1 MKQYDNLIKSLGRK
15 YGRFLNS
22 EADRQELYSY
32 IQDAFIS
39 LVKEYDISSDVDF
52 PGYIVKMLEFRV
64 GQSYSK
70 PEQERK
76 DHISPLKKEGTTIE
90 GIVTGK
96 QIAGK
101 TTDIGFK
108 GNDTK
113 GENGDIEPTAVRPVV
128 YVPRVNEMDTSILEL
143 LDDLKSKTDISP
155 IKVELVK
162 EISEND
168 PGILKAK
175 ENVANKLHVPL
186 SEVKQEYA
194 ELKSYLSLM
203 YYHK

>member
-1 MKQYDNLIKSLGRK
+1 
-15 YGRFLNS
+15 
-22 EADRQELYSY
+22 
-32 IQDAFIS
+32 
-39 LVKEYDISSDVDF
+39 
-52 PGYIVKMLEFRV
+52 MLEFRV

-96 QIAGK
+96 QIAGN

-113 GENGDIEPTAVRPVV
+113 GKNGDIEPTAVRPVV

-143 LDDLKSKTDISP
+143 LDDLKSKNDISP

-175 ENVANKLHVPL
+175 ENVADRLHVPL

-194 ELKSYLSLM
+194 ELKSYLTLM